1 MLHSLIVFAQ
11 HAAEEEEGSKTA
23 YYVAGIALAAFAVIV
38 SAIGI
43 RGHDR
48 FPGSKAAS
56 RVVMLIAAVLVAAT
70 MASAVLTG

>member
-1 MLHSLIVFAQ
+1 MLPALIVFALQ
-11 HAAEEEEGSKTA
+11 AAEEEGSKTP

-43 RGHDR
+43 SRHDR
-48 FPGSKAAS
+48 FPGSQGAQ
-56 RVVMLIAAVLVAAT
+56 RVVMLLAAVLVALT

>member
-43 RGHDR
+43 SRHDR
-48 FPGSKAAS
+48 FPGSQAAQ

>member
-1 MLHSLIVFAQ
+1 MLATLLRF
-11 HAAEEEEGSKTA
+11 AAEVEEPNKTA
-23 YYVAGIALAAFAVIV
+23 YYVCGGVLAAFAVIV

-48 FPGSKAAS
+48 FPSSQGAY
-56 RVVMLIAAVLVAAT
+56 RGIIGLVTVLVLAT